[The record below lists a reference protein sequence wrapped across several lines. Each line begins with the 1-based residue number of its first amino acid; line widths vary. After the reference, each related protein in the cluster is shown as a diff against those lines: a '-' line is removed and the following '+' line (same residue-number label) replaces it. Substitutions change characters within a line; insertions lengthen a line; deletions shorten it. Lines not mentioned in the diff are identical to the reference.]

1 LFERALISRCSS
13 KTNGRERKFG
23 KGSRDARERKIEKGV
38 KGITSDNGKKDGFA
52 DVIQVST

>member
-13 KTNGRERKFG
+13 KTN
-23 KGSRDARERKIEKGV
+23 ARERKIGKESRDTRIEKGV
-38 KGITSDNGKKDGFA
+38 KGITSDSGEKDGFA